1 MAREIRDIVKI
12 DEELCD
18 GCGLCVPGCEEGAIE
33 IRDGKARLVAEKYCD
48 GLGACLGHCPRG
60 AIKVIKREAD
70 SFDMEAVE
78 ERLREQETSGQALQE
93 KPEPASRLGCG
104 CPGSAMADFA
114 PDKAHTPAQGTEH
127 IQSALTHWPV
137 QIRLVPPHAPFLKGA
152 HLLIAADCVPVAY
165 PGLHQ
170 DLLPGRKIMLGCP
183 KFDDGHDYVERL
195 TEIFRQADIKS
206 VTVASMEVPC
216 CAGMVKIVEKAV
228 VQAGKD
234 MAVEEV
240 VISRQGQVM
249 PQGRPGAEQSRQ
261 KHVQVQQGSC
271 ACM

>member
-1 MAREIRDIVKI
+1 MSREIRDIVKI

-33 IRDGKARLVAEKYCD
+33 IRDGKAKLVAEKYCD

-60 AIKVIKREAD
+60 AITVIKREAD
-70 SFDMEAVE
+70 PFDMEAVQ
-78 ERLREQETSGQALQE
+78 ERLREQESAQQAPESEPE
-93 KPEPASRLGCG
+93 KPAQLGCG

-114 PDKAHTPAQGTEH
+114 PGKTDISAQGAEN

-137 QIRLVPPHAPFLKGA
+137 QIRLVPPHAQFLKGA

-170 DLLPGRKIMLGCP
+170 DLLPGKKILLGCP
-183 KFDDGHDYVERL
+183 KFDDCHDYVERL

-216 CAGMVKIVEKAV
+216 CAGMLKIAEKAV
-228 VQAGKD
+228 TDAGKNIP
-234 MAVEEV
+234 VEEV
-240 VISRQGQVM
+240 VISRQGRVV
-249 PQGRPGAEQSRQ
+249 PEGRPGPAQSRNMQ
-261 KHVQVQQGSC
+261 LQVQSSC
-271 ACM
+271 